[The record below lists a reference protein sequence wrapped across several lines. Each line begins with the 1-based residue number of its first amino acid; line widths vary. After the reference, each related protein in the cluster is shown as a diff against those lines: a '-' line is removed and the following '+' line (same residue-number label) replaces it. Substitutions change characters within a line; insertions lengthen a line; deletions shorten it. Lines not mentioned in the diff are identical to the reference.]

1 MPTDGRADRA
11 WARVVDASALAAV
24 LFNEPESDAV
34 VERLGDRVLVAPAL
48 LRFELANV
56 CWKKI
61 LRHSE
66 QRDKL
71 LAAHSLADD
80 LEILE
85 VEIDFG
91 EAVQLA
97 EREGLTAY
105 DASYLALARALD
117 LDLVTLDRALAR
129 AAERG
134 SSKNY

>member
-1 MPTDGRADRA
+1 MSADSRA

-24 LFNEPESDAV
+24 LFNEPESEAV

-56 CWKKI
+56 CWKKV
-61 LRHSE
+61 LRHPE
-66 QRDKL
+66 QREKL

-85 VEIDFG
+85 VDVPFG
-91 EAVQLA
+91 EVVVLA

-117 LDLVTLDRALAR
+117 LDLVTLDRELAR
-129 AAERG
+129 AGTRTSREE
-134 SSKNY
+134 